1 MVGTVSSGIS
11 VTQTYTRNV
20 EDADFKN
27 ARKTGFALPKAP
39 NQNVQ
44 EGSFGTFKSSLSYF
58 KDSLKGFFEAPLGK
72 KIDFLKDRIELRSIQ
87 KNEAGQIAPLDRK
100 DVAMLSGMKI
110 AHHALQNGSASSM
123 LRSSSDTEIAQLS
136 ISLGDWLKEIDA
148 NVKTNGTSFGVELER
163 AAGHVTANLTDQDW
177 AHVDVPGLKKLEGQL
192 RFEGRVAKADLLK
205 AIIGNLEKEFT
216 PEKADAL
223 FGGKARSYVSEY
235 AGEVHSFWRN
245 ATEGSNAMSSLVAQS
260 FKNPL
265 KHEAYGS
272 MKPLLDKAAQIKS
285 MKDLGG
291 TESLTKDQA
300 ATLGKLAEQLFGVLE
315 KIEITDT
322 MKSPLEKIAK
332 DIQTLRTDDKNSVTQ
347 KFFVNGILLKALA
360 PEFSLQSGSLGK
372 LTVALLYDAVV
383 GSRSDTTS
391 PYGKEMLALKE
402 RIGGRVDDM
411 LQRFG
416 MPASGRTEAVVLEGI
431 SRKEKQ
437 IDTIAGQLK
446 EVDLFLAENPIEE
459 PKIEPE
465 RKPVD
470 LEKIQQRNRQIL
482 DKFKL

>member
-1 MVGTVSSGIS
+1 MVSGVSGNYS

-20 EDADFKN
+20 EEADFKN
-27 ARKTGFALPKAP
+27 AQKTGFALPKAP

-44 EGSFGTFKSSLSYF
+44 EGSFGAFKSSLSYF
-58 KDSLKGFFEAPLGK
+58 TESLKGFFEAPLGK
-72 KIDFLKDRIELRSIQ
+72 KIEFLKDRIELRAIQ

-100 DVAMLSGMKI
+100 DVATMSGMRI
-110 AHHALQNGSASSM
+110 EHHALQSGSASSM
-123 LRSSSDTEIAQLS
+123 LRSNSDREIAQLS
-136 ISLGDWLKEIDA
+136 ISLGDWLKEIDG
-148 NVKTNGTSFGVELER
+148 NVKASGKSYGVELER
-163 AAGHVTANLTDQDW
+163 AAGHVTANLTEQDW
-177 AHVDVPGLKKLEGQL
+177 AHVDVAGLKKLEGQF
-192 RFEGRVAKADLLK
+192 RSEGRVAKADLLK

-216 PEKADAL
+216 PEKAEAL

-235 AGEVHSFWRN
+235 EGEVHSFWRN
-245 ATEGSNAMSSLVAQS
+245 STEGSNALSSLVAQS

-265 KHEAYGS
+265 KHEAYGK
-272 MKPLLDKAAQIKS
+272 MTPHLDKAATLES

-291 TESLTKDQA
+291 TKSLTKEQA

-315 KIEITDT
+315 EIKVTDG
-322 MKSPLEKIAK
+322 MKSPMEKIAK

-360 PEFSLQSGSLGK
+360 PEFSVRSGDLGK

-383 GSRSDTTS
+383 GSRADTTS

-402 RIGGRVDDM
+402 RIGGKVDDM

-416 MPASGRTEAVVLEGI
+416 MPASGRTEAVVLEGV

-437 IDTIAGQLK
+437 IDSIAGQLK
-446 EVDLFLAENPIEE
+446 EVDLYLAENPIEE
-459 PKIEPE
+459 RKIEPE